1 MNAEIATLSSTLSA
15 VDAPSAGRGL
25 FAGPALVP
33 GPGHVPELEA
43 FDRLDALMHRRRG
56 AAPRGAHRMRALC
69 HELGE
74 PQRELATIHVVG
86 TDGKTSIVRIVAS
99 LLTALGLRCGETT
112 SPHLQDVT
120 ERVRVGGHEVTREQ
134 LLAGLDQLEPAI
146 ERAERALGEPIT
158 FFETITALALRRF
171 ADGPVDAAIVEA
183 GIGGTGDA
191 TNVLD
196 SRVTV
201 LSLVGHDHAELGDTL
216 AEVAAE
222 KAGIVVPGGYL
233 IAAAQR
239 PEVTATIERVVAER
253 GARLLLAG
261 RDLGVLTRRPTPG
274 GQHVG
279 LRGLDGS
286 YLRGRLPLAG
296 AHQAANAAVALVAVQ
311 SFLGTTDLDPEKL
324 RAGLAA
330 VRVPGRV
337 EVVRSPSA
345 PPIVL
350 DGAHDR
356 EATRALVAAI
366 RGTFGPSGVTIVL
379 GISGGRDPA
388 PLLDELAAL
397 DPQVIVTRASSP
409 TSTPVDDLLGR
420 VRAAGFEATGASD
433 PIAALREA
441 QRRTSA
447 DGCLVVTGSLHLAGE
462 VRGLLQAASAEELE
476 QRDDP
481 LSSAG

>member
-1 MNAEIATLSSTLSA
+1 MTAEIATLSSPLSEVA
-15 VDAPSAGRGL
+15 APATGKL
-25 FAGPALVP
+25 
-33 GPGHVPELEA
+33 PELEV

-56 AAPRGAHRMRALC
+56 AAPRGTHRMRALC
-69 HELGE
+69 RELDD

-86 TDGKTSIVRIVAS
+86 TDGKTSIVRIAAS

-120 ERVRVGGHEVTREQ
+120 ERVRLGGHEVAREQ
-134 LLAGLDQLEPAI
+134 LVAGLDRLEPAI
-146 ERAERALGEPIT
+146 ERAERAVGEPIT
-158 FFETITALALRRF
+158 FFEAITALALRRF
-171 ADGPVDAAIVEA
+171 ADDAVDAAIVEA

-196 SRVTV
+196 SPVAV
-201 LSLVGHDHAELGDTL
+201 ISLVGHDHVELGDTL

-222 KAGIVVPGGYL
+222 KAGIVVPGGSL
-233 IAAAQR
+233 IAAAQH
-239 PEVTATIERVVAER
+239 PEVTATLERVVAEQ

-261 RDLGVLTRRPTPG
+261 RDLGVLTRRPIPG
-274 GQHVG
+274 GQDVG

-311 SFLGTTDLDPEKL
+311 SFLGTTDLDPAKL

-337 EVVRSPSA
+337 EVVRRPSA

-356 EATRALVAAI
+356 EAARALVAAV
-366 RGTFGPSGVTIVL
+366 RGTFAPSGVTVVL

-388 PLLDELAAL
+388 ALLAELEAL
-397 DPQVIVTRASSP
+397 DPHVIVTQASSP
-409 TSTPVDDLLGR
+409 TATPADELLR
-420 VRAAGFEATGASD
+420 HVRMAGFEARSAPD
-433 PIAALREA
+433 PSAALRA
-441 QRRTSA
+441 ALHRTPEG
-447 DGCLVVTGSLHLAGE
+447 GCLVVTGSLHLAGE
-462 VRGLLQAASAEELE
+462 LRGLLRSSHLDEL
-476 QRDDP
+476 P
-481 LSSAG
+481 